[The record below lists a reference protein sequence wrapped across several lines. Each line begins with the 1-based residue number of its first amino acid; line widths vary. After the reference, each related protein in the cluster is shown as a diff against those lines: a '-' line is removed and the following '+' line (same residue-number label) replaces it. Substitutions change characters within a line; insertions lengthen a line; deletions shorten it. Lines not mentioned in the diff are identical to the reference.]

1 MYEVFESK
9 LIWCYIS
16 SAAGIHESNFI
27 LFFYTLCSLILLC
40 GPYPCVWLYSGKYL
54 NARSHTHLLNEHC
67 RKTAD
72 RNKWTA
78 HNLNSPFS
86 FFFEVKTFKSHAKHL
101 LLEISSE
108 IYFVSVIP
116 FLFCLHRHTQLNQL
130 FNFSMIP
137 KGAVFSSLIM
147 SIIQAIIFFQRKMLK
162 YDLESAKSDPA
173 VQTQISSRSRQTPH
187 TNTSYET

>member
-1 MYEVFESK
+1 MGALQEPCAWLFLSLKRWINKQTARVTVLQAGGLVRCRCYVK
-9 LIWCYIS
+9 L
-16 SAAGIHESNFI
+16 NF
-27 LFFYTLCSLILLC
+27 LRERRWFVWSLWVEANLMLHFQCSWNSWKQFFVFFYTLCSLILLC

-86 FFFEVKTFKSHAKHL
+86 FFFSATEVMTFKSHAKHL

-116 FLFCLHRHTQLNQL
+116 FLFCLHRHTHNEI
-130 FNFSMIP
+130 NC
-137 KGAVFSSLIM
+137 LI
-147 SIIQAIIFFQRKMLK
+147 SAWFQ
-162 YDLESAKSDPA
+162 
-173 VQTQISSRSRQTPH
+173 
-187 TNTSYET
+187 